1 MAKQVVSFDAV
12 SRRYDGRAVLNEV
25 SWQVN
30 TGQHWVVLGS
40 NGSGKSTLLQI
51 AALRLHPSSGRVTV
65 LDHVLG
71 EVDVRGLRNR
81 VGLSSA
87 SSAQSLR
94 ATLSAAEVVM
104 TALFGALEPW
114 WDSYSAADR
123 TRAQDLLAQ
132 VGCGGLAERSFGTLS
147 SGERQRVLLART
159 LMTDPDLLLLD
170 EPTAGLDLG
179 GREELVATLS
189 QLALAP
195 ATPPMVLVT
204 HHVEEIPPGFTH
216 GLLLR
221 QGQVVSR
228 GPLGEVLT
236 EEHLSRCFD
245 LGLILTNQTGRWTAR
260 VRTTA

>member
-1 MAKQVVSFDAV
+1 MTEPVISFAAV
-12 SRRYDGRAVLNEV
+12 SRCYNGQAVLNAV
-25 SWQVN
+25 DWQV
-30 TGQHWVVLGS
+30 TPGQHWVVLGP

-65 LDHVLG
+65 LDHALG
-71 EVDVRGLRNR
+71 EVDVRGLRRR

-87 SSAQSLR
+87 SLAQDLR

-132 VGCGGLAERSFGTLS
+132 LGCGGLAERSFGTLS

-179 GREELVATLS
+179 GREELVATLA
-189 QLALAP
+189 ALAKAP
-195 ATPPMVLVT
+195 ETPPMVLVT

-221 QGQVVSR
+221 QGQVVSQ
-228 GPLGEVLT
+228 GVLGQVLT
-236 EEHLSRCFD
+236 EEHLGRCF
-245 LGLILTNQTGRWTAR
+245 GLDVSLSEKAGRWTAQ
-260 VRTTA
+260 VRGTA